1 MEPRSTP
8 LLAHALPNQPGST
21 DLSQCRRPPTSR
33 TRGGRRR
40 SAAEPLVRFCDDQP
54 VGVVLRIVVNAVALA
69 LAAWLFDG
77 IRVGGEDTVARVLTL
92 LGVGAILGL
101 VNVVVAPVVK
111 LLSLP
116 FIVVTLGLFLLVIN
130 ALLLLL
136 SSRIGQA
143 LDLSFT
149 VDGFWTAVAGALVV
163 SIAAS
168 VLHQL
173 LEPDH

>member
-1 MEPRSTP
+1 M
-8 LLAHALPNQPGST
+8 
-21 DLSQCRRPPTSR
+21 
-33 TRGGRRR
+33 
-40 SAAEPLVRFCDDQP
+40 
-54 VGVVLRIVVNAVALA
+54 LRIAVNAAALA

-77 IRVGGEDTVARVLTL
+77 IRVGGADAAGRLLTL

-116 FIVVTLGLFLLVIN
+116 FIVVTLGLFLLIIN
-130 ALLLLL
+130 AVLLLLT
-136 SSRIGQA
+136 SRISQA
-143 LDLSFT
+143 LDLSFA
-149 VDGFWTAVAGALVV
+149 VHGFWTAVGGALVV

-168 VLHQL
+168 VLHRL

>member
-1 MEPRSTP
+1 MLR
-8 LLAHALPNQPGST
+8 
-21 DLSQCRRPPTSR
+21 
-33 TRGGRRR
+33 
-40 SAAEPLVRFCDDQP
+40 
-54 VGVVLRIVVNAVALA
+54 VLVNAAALT

-77 IRVGGEDTVARVLTL
+77 IRVGGEDSAARLLTL

-136 SSRIGQA
+136 TSRIGQA
-143 LDLSFT
+143 LDLSFE
-149 VDGFWTAVAGALVV
+149 VHGFWTAVGGALVV

-168 VLHQL
+168 ILHRL
-173 LEPDH
+173 LEPER